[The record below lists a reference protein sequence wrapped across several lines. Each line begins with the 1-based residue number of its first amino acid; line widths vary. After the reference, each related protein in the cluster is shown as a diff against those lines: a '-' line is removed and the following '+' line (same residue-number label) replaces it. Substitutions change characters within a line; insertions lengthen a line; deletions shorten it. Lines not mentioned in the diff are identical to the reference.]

1 MSWALITG
9 ASSGMGLMYAERLA
23 SEGNDIL
30 LVSNQE
36 EELKRVSADLSD
48 RYSIRAIPLYQ
59 DLSETDAAD
68 RLFGYCQEHHIEI
81 DILINNAGMFFFKEL
96 FSEDINRV
104 ETMLR
109 LHITTITRL
118 SILFGNDMKGRR
130 HGNILIVSSL
140 AASLPMPGI
149 TVYSA
154 SKSYLKSF
162 GRSLYFEMRPY
173 SVGVTTVCPPAV
185 ATPLYNISERLMTAG
200 VRCGVIWTPKRLV
213 RRALRAMRHGRR
225 IIRPGLMNIYLPI
238 LIALLPKRLVTY
250 LWNKFR

>member
-1 MSWALITG
+1 
-9 ASSGMGLMYAERLA
+9 MGLIYAERLA

-36 EELKRVSADLSD
+36 EELKSVAADLSD
-48 RYSIRAIPLYQ
+48 RYGIKAIPLYQ
-59 DLSETDAAD
+59 DLSDTDAAD
-68 RLFGYCQEHHIEI
+68 KLYAYCQEHHIEI

-96 FSEDINRV
+96 FPEDINRV

-118 SILFGNDMKGRR
+118 SILFGNAMKGRR
-130 HGNILIVSSL
+130 HGNILIVSSM

-154 SKSYLKSF
+154 TKSYLKSF

-173 SVGVTTVCPPAV
+173 DVGVTTVCPPAV
-185 ATPLYNISERLMTAG
+185 ATPLYNISDRLMNIG
-200 VRCGVIWTPKRLV
+200 VRCGIILTPKRLV
-213 RRALRAMRHGRR
+213 RRSLRAMRHRRR
-225 IIRPGLMNIYLPI
+225 IIHPGLMNIYLPI

>member
-1 MSWALITG
+1 
-9 ASSGMGLMYAERLA
+9 
-23 SEGNDIL
+23 
-30 LVSNQE
+30 
-36 EELKRVSADLSD
+36 
-48 RYSIRAIPLYQ
+48 
-59 DLSETDAAD
+59 
-68 RLFGYCQEHHIEI
+68 
-81 DILINNAGMFFFKEL
+81 MFFFKEL
-96 FSEDINRV
+96 FPEDINRV

-118 SILFGNDMKGRR
+118 SILFGNAMKGRR
-130 HGNILIVSSL
+130 HGNILIVSSM

-154 SKSYLKSF
+154 TKSYLKSF

-173 SVGVTTVCPPAV
+173 GVGVTTVCPPAV
-185 ATPLYNISERLMTAG
+185 ATPLYNISDRLMNIG
-200 VRCGVIWTPKRLV
+200 VLCGVVCTPTRLL
-213 RRALRAMRHGRR
+213 RRALRAMSRGRR